1 VEAVGGGWAGARR
14 VKAVDVRLQQLLQL
28 ARPLLPAALR
38 SQQLS
43 DNGSVGGSGG
53 PGQRDDAREEE
64 QTRVSIKGQRGREK
78 GVGGELHL
86 LATLMV
92 ITMARLPPASSRRR
106 EELRRSVVASW
117 RGMVWSGEEWEW
129 WCEAKGEAVA
139 RLL

>member
-1 VEAVGGGWAGARR
+1 
-14 VKAVDVRLQQLLQL
+14 
-28 ARPLLPAALR
+28 
-38 SQQLS
+38 
-43 DNGSVGGSGG
+43 
-53 PGQRDDAREEE
+53 
-64 QTRVSIKGQRGREK
+64 VSIKGQRGREK